1 MRDKMILIIGAGFI
15 GCEIAAR
22 ISRKDSKLVS
32 HTDDWKTIIENERPS
47 LVVNTAGIVGEKKC
61 GDAAW
66 EDVKSAN
73 IDLPL
78 QIAETALDHG
88 SKCLLFST
96 GAVYAEPHSTPKP
109 EQAERSKINNFYVQ
123 SKIQM
128 EDAVRDIDVMVFRIP
143 SVLGAGCHQWD
154 YLNRIRRWQWVQNCY
169 TSLLNTE
176 ALCEAVLNVERHKV
190 SGVFNIANP
199 GFVHLPTYVRQHYK
213 KLPIWQDHQIPKDLA
228 QTHILDITRAQ
239 ISGIL

>member
-1 MRDKMILIIGAGFI
+1 MILIIGAGFI

-22 ISRKDSKLVS
+22 ISRKDRKLVS

-47 LVVNTAGIVGEKKC
+47 LVVNTAGIVGQKKC

-78 QIAETALDHG
+78 QIAEIALNYG
-88 SKCLLFST
+88 RKCLLFST
-96 GAVYAEPHSTPKP
+96 GAVYAKPHSTPKP
-109 EQAERSKINNFYVQ
+109 EDAERSKISNLYVQ

-128 EDAVRDIDVMVFRIP
+128 EDAVRDLDVMVFRIP

-154 YLNRIRRWQWVQNCY
+154 YLNRIRRLQWVQNCY

-176 ALCEAVLNVERHKV
+176 VLYEAVLNVKRQKV
-190 SGVFNIANP
+190 SGIFNIANP
-199 GFVHLPTYVRQHYK
+199 GFIHLPTYVKQHYK
-213 KLPIWQDHQIPKDLA
+213 KLPIWQDDQIPKGFAD
-228 QTHILDITRAQ
+228 THILDITKAQ
-239 ISGIL
+239 LAGIL

>member
-1 MRDKMILIIGAGFI
+1 MILIIGAGFI

-22 ISRKDSKLVS
+22 ISRKDRKLVS
-32 HTDDWKTIIENERPS
+32 HTDDWKTIIENEKPS
-47 LVVNTAGIVGEKKC
+47 LVINTAGIVGQKKC

-78 QIAETALDHG
+78 QIAETALNYG
-88 SKCLLFST
+88 RKCLLFST
-96 GAVYAEPHSTPKP
+96 GAVYAKPHSTPKP
-109 EQAERSKINNFYVQ
+109 EDAERSKIDNCYVQ

-128 EDAVRDIDVMVFRIP
+128 EDAVSHLDVMVFRIP

-154 YLNRIRRWQWVQNCY
+154 YLNRIRRLQWVQNCY
-169 TSLLNTE
+169 TSLLNTQV
-176 ALCEAVLNVERHKV
+176 LYEAVLNVKRHKV
-190 SGVFNIANP
+190 SGIFNIANP
-199 GFVHLPTYVRQHYK
+199 GFIHLPTYVKQHYK
-213 KLPIWQDHQIPKDLA
+213 KLPIWQDHQIPKGFAD
-228 QTHILDITRAQ
+228 THILDITKAQ